1 MGEILMWLIIFTNT
15 AYLSWSV
22 DEKIILVLEQY
33 LKLDPRFKST
43 STDSITVMITFWV
56 LIVWANK
63 SAEI

>member
-1 MGEILMWLIIFTNT
+1 MWLVIFTNT

-43 STDSITVMITFWV
+43 STDSITVLITF
-56 LIVWANK
+56 
-63 SAEI
+63 